1 MATQAAK
8 LSAVDE
14 LVQAKL
20 LDETATTDTIAAL
33 ADSYLEALER
43 GTSVGW
49 SLCTSAGVS
58 GWRLT
63 ASAG

>member
-20 LDETATTDTIAAL
+20 LDETATTDIIAAL
-33 ADSYLEALER
+33 ADSYLETLDR
-43 GTSVGW
+43 GTSVWGG
-49 SLCTSAGVS
+49 LFAHLQAFRVGT
-58 GWRLT
+58 
-63 ASAG
+63 